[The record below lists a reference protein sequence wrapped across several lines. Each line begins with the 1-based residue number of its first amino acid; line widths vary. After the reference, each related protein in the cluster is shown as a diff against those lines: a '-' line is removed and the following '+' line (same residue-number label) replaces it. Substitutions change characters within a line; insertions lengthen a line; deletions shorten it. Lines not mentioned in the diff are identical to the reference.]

1 MNEPVVITKKQ
12 MLPLKINVHEMQWL
26 VVGGGEKAHE
36 VVNRLLKFS
45 EDIPLFVI
53 AENFEKHFET
63 LVQKH
68 HSINFIERKY
78 ETSDLSRSNMIVIA
92 TGNKILDEKIYAEA
106 KQQNALVYLPSN
118 PQLSD
123 FYFLKEHE
131 HNEHGTANVKKN
143 SEQYWKGLASK
154 LIFAF
159 FFMVVGYI
167 VISYLPLPGVS
178 ETWTVV
184 KPYINYQLLFFACAG
199 FIAQMVDGTLGM
211 GYGVTSATCLMTLGI
226 NPVSVSAAIHTS
238 EIFTTATSGYSHYK
252 FKNVNKKLFRHLV
265 IPGCIGAA
273 LGALMLVF
281 LGEKYGKLLL
291 PVIAAYAFFLGLKI
305 LIKAFSQQAQNK
317 KIKRLGWLASAGGFL
332 DSFGGGGWGP
342 IVTSTLIA
350 KGRSPRYTI
359 GSVNLAEFF
368 ITMTSAFTFFLTVGI
383 SHLNVVVGLLTG
395 GAIASPIAARL
406 AGKLPRKTMMILV
419 GIMVMIWCTRM
430 IIKSI
435 F

>member
-1 MNEPVVITKKQ
+1 MKEAVVLAKKP
-12 MLPLKINVHEMQWL
+12 MIPLRVSVQEMHWL
-26 VVGGGEKAHE
+26 VVGGGEKAWE
-36 VVNRLLKFS
+36 AANRLLTFS
-45 EDIPLFVI
+45 EPISLSVI
-53 AENFEKHFET
+53 AENFEKRFES
-63 LVQKH
+63 LSPKH
-68 HSINFIERKY
+68 PNVNFIERKY
-78 ETSDLSRSNMIVIA
+78 EASDLLRSNMIIVA

-106 KQQNALVYLPSN
+106 KQQNALVCVPSH

-123 FYFLKEHE
+123 FYFLKEHDPIE
-131 HNEHGTANVKKN
+131 PAAVSVKKN

-167 VISYLPLPGVS
+167 VISYLPLPGLT
-178 ETWTVV
+178 ETWLAI
-184 KPYINYQLLFFACAG
+184 KPYFNYQLLFFVLAG

-252 FKNVNKKLFRHLV
+252 FKNVNKKLFKHLV

-281 LGEKYGKLLL
+281 LGEKYGKILL
-291 PVIAAYAFFLGLKI
+291 PIIAAYAFFLGLKI
-305 LIKAFSQQAQNK
+305 LIKAFSRQVQNK

-359 GSVNLAEFF
+359 GSVNLTEFF
-368 ITMTSAFTFFLTVGI
+368 ITMTSALTFFITVGI
-383 SHLNVVVGLLTG
+383 SHLNVVVGLLIG
-395 GAIASPIAARL
+395 GAVASPLAARL

-419 GIMVMIWCTRM
+419 GIMVMVWCTRM